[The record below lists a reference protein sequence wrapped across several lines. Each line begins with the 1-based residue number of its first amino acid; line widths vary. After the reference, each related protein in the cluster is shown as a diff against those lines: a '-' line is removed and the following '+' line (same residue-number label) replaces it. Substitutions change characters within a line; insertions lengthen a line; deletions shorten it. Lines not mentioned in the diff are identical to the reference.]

1 MSARPN
7 IRKAKPYCKVCHDSG
22 LPEAKYTSHFVRDKP
37 GSDGVVVCPTIL
49 SMVCRYCGESGHTSS
64 RCQKLAR
71 EERER
76 GKREHERE
84 RAMRAAAW
92 NAEEAKKNSSLKAVK
107 ASLATGG
114 RFAGLCG
121 DSDSD
126 SEPVKSSKKSES
138 NALDNLGNKTARKQL
153 LNMGIPPHVLEHLTD
168 ATCASM
174 FDTATLGNKTARNSA
189 SECIATQRA
198 ILQKLD
204 TALTPKTKTKTAT
217 RIPVREMDWA
227 IESDD
232 DDDL

>member
-7 IRKAKPYCKVCHDSG
+7 VRKAKPYCKVCHDSG
-22 LPEAKYTSHFVRDKP
+22 LSEAKYTSHFVRDKP

-84 RAMRAAAW
+84 RALRAAAW
-92 NAEEAKKNSSLKAVK
+92 NAENANKKSSLKAVK
-107 ASLATGG
+107 TSLATGG

-126 SEPVKSSKKSES
+126 SEPVKPSKKSES
-138 NALDNLGNKTARKQL
+138 NAPTNKT
-153 LNMGIPPHVLEHLTD
+153 
-168 ATCASM
+168 S
-174 FDTATLGNKTARNSA
+174 RNSA

-204 TALTPKTKTKTAT
+204 TALTPKTKPKVTP
-217 RIPVREMDWA
+217 RIPVKEMDWA

>member
-22 LPEAKYTSHFVRDKP
+22 LSEAKYTSHFVRDKP

-107 ASLATGG
+107 TSLTTGG

-126 SEPVKSSKKSES
+126 SEPVKPSKKSES
-138 NALDNLGNKTARKQL
+138 NALDNLGNKTAR
-153 LNMGIPPHVLEHLTD
+153 
-168 ATCASM
+168 
-174 FDTATLGNKTARNSA
+174 NSA
-189 SECIATQRA
+189 MECIATQRA

-204 TALTPKTKTKTAT
+204 IALTPKTKPKTAT